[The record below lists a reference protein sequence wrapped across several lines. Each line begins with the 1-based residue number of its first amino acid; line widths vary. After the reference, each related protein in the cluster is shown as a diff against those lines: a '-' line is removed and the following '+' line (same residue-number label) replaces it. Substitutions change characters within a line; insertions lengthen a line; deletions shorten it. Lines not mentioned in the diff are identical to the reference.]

1 MKYDQPFYVGNNP
14 RFPTARDG
22 WLPALELPDKPQKE
36 TKDVESEWDRRQ
48 WDIIRQLR
56 ADQINL
62 RKTLYNTL
70 KEIKQLIAKRKPR
83 TTKNLGSIYNPGCG
97 GDGVG
102 RGGD

>member
-22 WLPALELPDKPQKE
+22 WLPALELPDKPKKE
-36 TKDVESEWDRRQ
+36 TKDVEPEWDRKQ
-48 WDIIRQLR
+48 WYIIKQLR

-70 KEIKQLIAKRKPR
+70 KEIKERQPKKHKDAI
-83 TTKNLGSIYNPGCG
+83 
-97 GDGVG
+97 
-102 RGGD
+102 

>member
-22 WLPALELPDKPQKE
+22 WLPALELSDKPKEE
-36 TKDVESEWDRRQ
+36 TKDVEPEWDRRQ
-48 WDIIRQLR
+48 WDIIKQLR

-70 KEIKQLIAKRKPR
+70 KEIKQLIAKRKPK
-83 TTKNLGSIYNPGCG
+83 TTKNLGSIYNPGWG
-97 GDGVG
+97 GD
-102 RGGD
+102 

>member
-22 WLPALELPDKPQKE
+22 WLPALELPDKPKKE
-36 TKDVESEWDRRQ
+36 KKDVEPEWDRRQ
-48 WDIIRQLR
+48 WYIIKQLR

-70 KEIKQLIAKRKPR
+70 KEIKEQAIAKRKP
-83 TTKNLGSIYNPGCG
+83 KNIIYI
-97 GDGVG
+97 
-102 RGGD
+102 

>member
-36 TKDVESEWDRRQ
+36 TKDVEPEWDRRQ
-48 WDIIRQLR
+48 WGIITQLR
-56 ADQINL
+56 ANQINL

-70 KEIKQLIAKRKPR
+70 KEIKERQPKKHKDAI
-83 TTKNLGSIYNPGCG
+83 
-97 GDGVG
+97 
-102 RGGD
+102 

>member
-36 TKDVESEWDRRQ
+36 TKDVEPEWDRRQ
-48 WDIIRQLR
+48 WYIIKQLR

-70 KEIKQLIAKRKPR
+70 KEIKQLIAKRKP
-83 TTKNLGSIYNPGCG
+83 KNIIYK
-97 GDGVG
+97 
-102 RGGD
+102 

>member
-1 MKYDQPFYVGNNP
+1 MKYDQPFYIGINNP

-22 WLPALELPDKPQKE
+22 WLPALELPDKPPEEK
-36 TKDVESEWDRRQ
+36 KDVEPEWDRRQ

-70 KEIKQLIAKRKPR
+70 KEIKQLIAKRKPK
-83 TTKNLGSIYNPGCG
+83 TTKNLGSIYNPGWG
-97 GDGVG
+97 GD
-102 RGGD
+102 

>member
-36 TKDVESEWDRRQ
+36 KKDVEPEWTRRQ
-48 WDIIRQLR
+48 WYIIKQLR

-83 TTKNLGSIYNPGCG
+83 TTKNLGSIYNPGWG
-97 GDGVG
+97 GD
-102 RGGD
+102 

>member
-22 WLPALELPDKPQKE
+22 WLPALELPDKPPKE
-36 TKDVESEWDRRQ
+36 TKDVEPEWDRRQ
-48 WDIIRQLR
+48 WYIIKQLR

-70 KEIKQLIAKRKPR
+70 KEIKERQPKKHKDAI
-83 TTKNLGSIYNPGCG
+83 
-97 GDGVG
+97 
-102 RGGD
+102 

>member
-36 TKDVESEWDRRQ
+36 TKDVEPEWDRRQ

-70 KEIKQLIAKRKPR
+70 KEIKERQPKKHKDAI
-83 TTKNLGSIYNPGCG
+83 
-97 GDGVG
+97 
-102 RGGD
+102 

>member
-1 MKYDQPFYVGNNP
+1 MKCDQPFYVGNNP

-36 TKDVESEWDRRQ
+36 TKDVEPEWDRRQ
-48 WDIIRQLR
+48 WYIIKQLR

-70 KEIKQLIAKRKPR
+70 KEIKQLIAKRKP
-83 TTKNLGSIYNPGCG
+83 KNIIYI
-97 GDGVG
+97 
-102 RGGD
+102 

>member
-22 WLPALELPDKPQKE
+22 WLPALELPDKPPKE
-36 TKDVESEWDRRQ
+36 KKDVESEWDRRQ

-70 KEIKQLIAKRKPR
+70 KEIKQLIAKRKP
-83 TTKNLGSIYNPGCG
+83 KNIIYK
-97 GDGVG
+97 
-102 RGGD
+102 